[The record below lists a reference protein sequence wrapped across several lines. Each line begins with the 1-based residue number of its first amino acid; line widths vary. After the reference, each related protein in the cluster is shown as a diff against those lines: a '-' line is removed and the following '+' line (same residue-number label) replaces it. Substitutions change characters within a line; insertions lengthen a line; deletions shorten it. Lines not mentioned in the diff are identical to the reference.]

1 MQDRSSLSIQRSIQI
16 AVRHHGSA
24 SALLAKSL
32 SIFLGQIEWI
42 DHDIRLNFC
51 FKLFLRI
58 LGNGDGPS
66 FDPVL
71 AKKIGGKSLRYGV
84 RLLRRYRER
93 GLDAL
98 AYLVMEELRN
108 RQKFDQMEQIEFLH
122 EFIEKLFPDSPV
134 SETTVFYEVVKAPAR
149 VAGLQ
154 PV

>member
-1 MQDRSSLSIQRSIQI
+1 MPDRSSLSIQRSIQI

-32 SIFLGQIEWI
+32 SLFIGQIEWM
-42 DHDIRLNFC
+42 DHDVRLNFC
-51 FKLFLRI
+51 FRLFFRI
-58 LGNGDGPS
+58 LDNGRAPS

-122 EFIEKLFPDSPV
+122 EFIEKLFPASPFRE
-134 SETTVFYEVVKAPAR
+134 STVFYEVVKAPNA

-154 PV
+154 PA